1 MAITEHVPAPV
12 AAPRP
17 PLSPQLLITAP
28 SCPASV
34 VEAYHTLFTNI
45 DLALGPNA
53 GRMVAVAAIDSSAHA
68 AQVAANLALVAA
80 QSGDRTLLV
89 DADVQAPCLTDL
101 FGINATPG
109 LAQLLDGEHSDLRAL
124 AQSTTLPLLG
134 IISAGTNGGRHNRL
148 DRLGDL
154 PATLLRLKNAADR
167 VMLATAPVLDSP
179 DATRLGAYLDGI
191 VLVITP
197 GQTRRDEAARA
208 RVLLE
213 KANVPLLG
221 VTLTPR

>member
-1 MAITEHVPAPV
+1 MAITEQVAAPV
-12 AAPRP
+12 APPRP
-17 PLSPQLLITAP
+17 DLSPQLLVTAP
-28 SCPASV
+28 ACPQSV
-34 VEAYHTLFTNI
+34 VEAYHTLFTNV

-53 GRMVAVAAIDSSAHA
+53 GRMIAVAAIDGSANA
-68 AQVAANLALVAA
+68 AQVAANLALVSA
-80 QSGDRTLLV
+80 QSGDRTLLI
-89 DADVQAPCLTDL
+89 DADVQAPAMTDL
-101 FGINATPG
+101 FGVNATPG
-109 LAQLLDGEHSDLRAL
+109 LAQLLEGEHGDLRAL

-134 IISAGTNGGRHNRL
+134 VISAGVNGARHNRL

-167 VMLATAPVLDSP
+167 IILVTAPVLAST
-179 DATRLGAYLDGI
+179 DAARLGAYLDGI
-191 VLVITP
+191 LLVITP

-208 RVLLE
+208 HALLE